1 MREGKFNKSVF
12 APSVSQNNCV
22 FSCFFFFP
30 GVIKI
35 YIFLRLIVRNVSEFD
50 TETSLLHNQKH
61 ILKCTQTKKKRSL
74 PSPIWLKEV
83 FDLLGVIQ
91 LLQPLTEINISRYD
105 AKKYFLKWKN
115 TTYDKFDCFYR
126 CPFKFVVLFVKLTA
140 QTSFT
145 VPRTSIDWNF

>member
-50 TETSLLHNQKH
+50 TETSLLRNQKQ
-61 ILKCTQTKKKRSL
+61 ILKCTQTKKKKKFAVANLIKRS
-74 PSPIWLKEV
+74 V
-83 FDLLGVIQ
+83 
-91 LLQPLTEINISRYD
+91 
-105 AKKYFLKWKN
+105 
-115 TTYDKFDCFYR
+115 
-126 CPFKFVVLFVKLTA
+126 
-140 QTSFT
+140 
-145 VPRTSIDWNF
+145 

>member
-50 TETSLLHNQKH
+50 TETSLLRNQKQ
-61 ILKCTQTKKKRSL
+61 ILKCTQTKKKKKFAVANLIKRSVWFIGSNSTSSATHWDKHIKIWREKVL
-74 PSPIWLKEV
+74 SQMKKHNIWQIWL
-83 FDLLGVIQ
+83 
-91 LLQPLTEINISRYD
+91 
-105 AKKYFLKWKN
+105 FLSM
-115 TTYDKFDCFYR
+115 
-126 CPFKFVVLFVKLTA
+126 
-140 QTSFT
+140 SF
-145 VPRTSIDWNF
+145 